1 MSREPDF
8 NELVGDDLA
17 EEERARLERVHALL
31 VDAGPPPELTPAL
44 AEPTTE
50 FEPLTYLPRRR
61 TGAVLALAA
70 ALALAA
76 LLGGY
81 VVGHRS
87 GEKFSTFKSLPMHG
101 VGSAANASA
110 TIDIGAP
117 DKSGNWPLQVKVRG
131 LPKLP
136 TGAYYEMFL
145 TRNGKPVAA
154 CGIFGVAGRTST
166 VRLTLPRSVGRYDGW
181 IVTREQRRSTSHSVV
196 LTT

>member
-8 NELVGDDLA
+8 HELVGDDLTA
-17 EEERARLERVHALL
+17 EEQARLERVHELL
-31 VDAGPPPELTPAL
+31 VNAGAPPELTPAL

-81 VVGHRS
+81 VVGRNS
-87 GEKFSTFKSLPMHG
+87 GEKFSAFKTLPMHG
-101 VGSAANASA
+101 VGSASNASG

-117 DKSGNWPLQVKVRG
+117 DKSGNWPLRVEVRG
-131 LPKLP
+131 LQKLP
-136 TGAYYEMFL
+136 QGSYYEMFL
-145 TRNGKPVAA
+145 TRHGKPVAA

-166 VRLTLPRSVGRYDGW
+166 VRLTLPRNVGRYDGW
-181 IVTREQRRSTSHSVV
+181 IVTREQRRSANHSVV